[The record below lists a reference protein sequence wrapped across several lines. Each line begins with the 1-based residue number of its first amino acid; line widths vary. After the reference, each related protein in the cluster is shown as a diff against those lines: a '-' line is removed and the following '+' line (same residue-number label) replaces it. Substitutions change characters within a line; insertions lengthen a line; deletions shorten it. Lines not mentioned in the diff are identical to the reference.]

1 MKINILSLGK
11 FKLNQDYRKIFEY
24 YRKRIRVKTSLIEIK
39 TYNTVNKISL
49 EKKEILKHI
58 KNNDSVVALNESGE
72 NISSLDFAKLIKN
85 KLDSGC
91 KNLNFIIGSEIGLDK
106 YFAKSYRNISM
117 GKQTWPHLLVRVML
131 IEQIYRSFEI
141 IKNSQYHK

>member
-106 YFAKSYRNISM
+106 YFAKSCRNISM

>member
-1 MKINILSLGK
+1 MQINILSFGK
-11 FKLNQDYRKIFEY
+11 FKLNQDYREIFEY

-39 TYNTVNKISL
+39 TYNTINKISL
-49 EKKEILKHI
+49 EKKEILKYI
-58 KNNDSVVALNESGE
+58 KNNDSVIALSESGE
-72 NISSLDFAKLIKN
+72 NISSLDFAKLVKN
-85 KLDSGC
+85 KLDNGC
-91 KNLNFIIGSEIGLDK
+91 KNLKFLIGSEVGLDK
-106 YFAKSYRNISM
+106 YFTKTFRNISF

>member
-39 TYNTVNKISL
+39 TYSTVNKISL

>member
-39 TYNTVNKISL
+39 TYSTVNKISL

-91 KNLNFIIGSEIGLDK
+91 KNLNFIIGSQIGLDK

>member
-91 KNLNFIIGSEIGLDK
+91 KNLNFIIGSENGLDK
-106 YFAKSYRNISM
+106 YFAKSCRNISM

>member
-1 MKINILSLGK
+1 MKINILSLAK

-39 TYNTVNKISL
+39 TYSTVNKISL